1 MKLNDLHAKLFK
13 NYKNLDINF
22 NNLKPINFIIG
33 NNGVGK
39 STILDTICYAFFGE
53 TLLGTK
59 GDEVINKRYGKGMV
73 VTLSFM
79 VDDTL
84 FEIKRYRKHKEYKNK
99 VFLYKDGDDITKPSI
114 KDTNELIVN
123 VVGFN
128 LETFRNVI
136 SFNSSSS
143 ETFVNATDK
152 GKKEF
157 LENLLNIDIF
167 NKALDKTKELY
178 KEDKAKLEQ
187 DKMELKSLE
196 DKNDMAKQMVEN
208 YEIAMENWDV
218 SEKKIK
224 KSLMAEDYKLKDM
237 EKTSNEVVEELEQK
251 LEEIKN
257 ESISFFDDDK
267 YNKIVNKV
275 ATLKA
280 QKDSILREYNQVQ
293 QDFIKNKKDYDTIR
307 KSKDARCIYCGNI
320 LDKEHKQKELSR
332 LFNLLQEES
341 SKGKELKANGI
352 KVVQE
357 SKKLEATLNTLE
369 EEKQEFIK
377 KRNEHTTKL
386 VEINNKL
393 NEEKSKS
400 NNYNNQVTIVNSLK
414 EQLVTIDKQKPI
426 KPDVDTFDE
435 KIDKLTNKLVNET
448 KHIDNLEVVKDLF
461 NGKGLKNA
469 YISSSLPIIN
479 EKINTY
485 LSVLSD
491 GEIACSILSKTQ
503 DKKGNSKDKIFIS
516 IDYPTRGDNIE
527 FDNLS
532 SGEKR
537 IVTLSILLAFNYYF
551 QRNNNI
557 KLLLTDEVFDTLSS
571 NRIENVL
578 KLLDTIKDDYDY
590 IFVISHL
597 DDLKDNQYN
606 KIVIKHDVEYNSILE
621 V

>member
-1 MKLNDLHAKLFK
+1 MA
-13 NYKNLDINF
+13 
-22 NNLKPINFIIG
+22 
-33 NNGVGK
+33 
-39 STILDTICYAFFGE
+39 
-53 TLLGTK
+53 
-59 GDEVINKRYGKGMV
+59 
-73 VTLSFM
+73 
-79 VDDTL
+79 
-84 FEIKRYRKHKEYKNK
+84 
-99 VFLYKDGDDITKPSI
+99 
-114 KDTNELIVN
+114 
-123 VVGFN
+123 GF
-128 LETFRNVI
+128 
-136 SFNSSSS
+136 
-143 ETFVNATDK
+143 
-152 GKKEF
+152 
-157 LENLLNIDIF
+157 
-167 NKALDKTKELY
+167 
-178 KEDKAKLEQ
+178 
-187 DKMELKSLE
+187 
-196 DKNDMAKQMVEN
+196 
-208 YEIAMENWDV
+208 AMENWDV

-606 KIVIKHDVEYNSILE
+606 KIVIKHDMEYNSILE

>member
-39 STILDTICYAFFGE
+39 STILDAICYAFFGE

-59 GDEVINKRYGKGMV
+59 GDEVINKRYGKGMI

-79 VDDTL
+79 IDDTL

-114 KDTNELIVN
+114 KDTNELIVD
-123 VVGFN
+123 VIGFN

-167 NKALDKTKELY
+167 NKALDKTKELC

-224 KSLMAEDYKLKDM
+224 KSLMVEDYKLKGM
-237 EKTSNEVVEELEQK
+237 EKTSNDVVKELEQK
-251 LEEIKN
+251 LEEIKD
-257 ESISFFDDDK
+257 ESISFDDDK
-267 YNKIVNKV
+267 YNKVVNKV

-280 QKDSILREYNQVQ
+280 QKDNILREYNQVQ

-341 SKGKELKANGI
+341 NKGKELKAKGI
-352 KVVQE
+352 KVVQD
-357 SKKLEATLNTLE
+357 SKKLEVTLTTLE

-400 NNYNNQVTIVNSLK
+400 SNYNNQVAIVNSLK
-414 EQLVTIDKQKPI
+414 EQLSTIDKQKPI

-557 KLLLTDEVFDTLSS
+557 KLLLLDEVFDTLSS
-571 NRIENVL
+571 NRIENVF
-578 KLLDTIKDDYDY
+578 KLLSTIVDDYDY
-590 IFVISHL
+590 IFVISHV
-597 DDLKDNQYN
+597 DELKDNQYN
-606 KIVIKHDVEYNSILE
+606 KIVINHDVEYNSILE